1 MNEESDLVCEG
12 VANGKLHP
20 VSLKPYPRKE
30 SCRKATETLDTNTT
44 TNNNNNNSNNRM
56 TMNNYFTNR
65 KDEGG
70 AMIWTAAPA
79 SAAICYYF
87 QRAENATK
95 QADCA
100 LNFFAN
106 ALKDDE
112 EERNRREALKRYAAK
127 PSTFDAFEY
136 SNNNALLPMNRA
148 TPELSLQSPMK
159 KRVVKSLT
167 CTAHG
172 PRILR
177 RIRRRRV

>member
-1 MNEESDLVCEG
+1 MNLRFSKEDEKRLLGERRVDAVCEG

-20 VSLKPYPRKE
+20 VSLNPYRKE
-30 SCRKATETLDTNTT
+30 SCRKATETLSTNTT
-44 TNNNNNNSNNRM
+44 NNNNNNNSNNRM

-65 KDEGG
+65 KDEGSDD
-70 AMIWTAAPA
+70 IRTAAPA

-112 EERNRREALKRYAAK
+112 EERNR
-127 PSTFDAFEY
+127 
-136 SNNNALLPMNRA
+136 
-148 TPELSLQSPMK
+148 
-159 KRVVKSLT
+159 
-167 CTAHG
+167 
-172 PRILR
+172 PRS
-177 RIRRRRV
+177 V